1 MSKVKGNTIDPLDVI
16 DSTARTR
23 CASRSRG

>member
-16 DSTARTR
+16 DKHGQTP
-23 CASRSRG
+23 CASPWPG